1 MDKSTRKAIAA
12 GSIGNAMEFYDWG
25 IYGYLAP
32 IISEEFFPA
41 GNHVAALL
49 STFAVFAVGFFMRPI
64 GSLFFGPL
72 GDKVGRKKVLSLSII
87 LMAIG
92 TFLIGILPTYGQI
105 GIFAP
110 VLLVFARLIQGF
122 SAGAEWGSST
132 SFLVEYAPKNE
143 RGYYGSF
150 QQFSTIGG
158 MILSSLVAN
167 ILVATM
173 SSETLNAWGWRLP
186 FIIGIVLGFVGLYM
200 RSKTEE
206 TPKFQEAVSEG
217 DNSKQPF
224 KEMLLKHPKGILV
237 AIGFT
242 ISWTVSYYILLTY
255 MPTYIKE
262 VQGMSYS
269 AGLISNLIVLIF
281 LLVFIP
287 VSGKLSDRIG
297 RKPLL
302 LFSCGGLVVLSY
314 PMFLIIGQSFFF
326 MLLPQLILAIFLIC
340 FAGPGPAAL
349 AEVFPTRVRNSTLS
363 IGYNIGTALF
373 GGTAPFI
380 ATALIGWTGNKIS
393 PTFYVIVCGMITFF
407 VILGMKDKFK
417 EHLE

>member
-237 AIGFT
+237 SIGFT